1 MRLILGLLSGLL
13 MLAVQTAACRA
24 QDDFYQ
30 GKTLR
35 IVISTGVA
43 GGFGEYARLLSEH
56 IGKHIA
62 GRPHVLVQSMPG
74 AGGLLAA
81 NYLYVPAPQDGTT
94 IGIINSTVPLAP
106 LWGSKGARFD
116 TLKFNWLGTL
126 DRADGVCTIWH
137 TAPATTWSQMLAT
150 ELTVGS
156 IGAGSEMELYP
167 AMLNKLFG
175 TRIKVVGG
183 YKAGSD
189 VDLAIE
195 RRELD
200 GRCGTHLTTFKAL
213 HPGWFAERKI
223 LVPIIVAAE
232 RRADFPD
239 TPAVMEFVRDEP
251 TRQQLELMM
260 VAQNLYRPVL
270 APPGVPAARVEQ
282 LRAALAATMADAAFR
297 ADIEKRNLHID
308 PMRGD
313 DVAKGYARAFAFASE
328 IVAAVRDVM
337 GGSQ

>member
-1 MRLILGLLSGLL
+1 VFLL
-13 MLAVQTAACRA
+13 LALQIPLAQA
-24 QDDFYQ
+24 QDRADFYQ

-43 GGFGEYARLLSEH
+43 GGFGEYARLLSEY

-62 GRPHVLVQSMPG
+62 GRPHVIVQSMPG

-81 NYLYVPAPQDGTT
+81 NYLYASAPQDGTT
-94 IGIINSTVPLAP
+94 IGIINSTVPFAP

-126 DRADGVCTIWH
+126 DRAEGVCTVWH
-137 TAPATTWSQMLAT
+137 GSAVKTWDDMLT
-150 ELTVGS
+150 KELTVGS

-167 AMLNKLFG
+167 AVLNKLFG
-175 TRIKVVGG
+175 TRIKVVAG

-189 VDLAIE
+189 IDLAIE

-200 GRCGTHLTTFKAL
+200 GRCGTHLTSFRAL

-223 LVPIIVAAE
+223 VVPIIIAEE
-232 RRADFPD
+232 RRRDLPG
-239 TPAVMEFVRDEP
+239 TPAIMEFVRDEP
-251 TRQQLELMM
+251 TRRQLELIM
-260 VAQNLYRPVL
+260 VAQNLDRPVL
-270 APPGVPAARVEQ
+270 APPGVPAERVRE
-282 LRAALAATMADAAFR
+282 LRAALNATVAEPAFR
-297 ADIEKRNLHID
+297 AEIDKRNLHID
-308 PMRGD
+308 PMRGED
-313 DVAKGYARAFAFASE
+313 MAAAYARAFSFPPD

-337 GGSQ
+337 GGR

>member
-1 MRLILGLLSGLL
+1 M
-13 MLAVQTAACRA
+13 T
-24 QDDFYQ
+24 
-30 GKTLR
+30 
-35 IVISTGVA
+35 
-43 GGFGEYARLLSEH
+43 
-56 IGKHIA
+56 
-62 GRPHVLVQSMPG
+62 
-74 AGGLLAA
+74 
-81 NYLYVPAPQDGTT
+81 
-94 IGIINSTVPLAP
+94 
-106 LWGSKGARFD
+106 
-116 TLKFNWLGTL
+116 FNWLGTL

-137 TAPATTWSQMLAT
+137 TAPATTWEQMLAT

-167 AMLNKLFG
+167 AMLNRLFG

-189 VDLAIE
+189 IDLAIE

-223 LVPIIVAAE
+223 LVPIIVAA
-232 RRADFPD
+232 RRHADFPN
-239 TPAVMEFVRDEP
+239 TPAIMEFVRDER

-270 APPGVPAARVEQ
+270 APPGVPSARVEQ
-282 LRAALAATMADAAFR
+282 LRDALAATMADAAFR
-297 ADIEKRNLHID
+297 ADIDKRNLHID
-308 PMRGD
+308 PMRGE
-313 DVAKGYARAFAFASE
+313 DVAKGYARAFAFAPE

-337 GGSQ
+337 GRDR